1 MSGPTTGAGGVGRRP
16 IILDCDPGLDDAFA
30 ILLAAA
36 SPAIDLRAI
45 TTVAGNHTVDRMTLN
60 ARRICTVA
68 GIRGVPI
75 AQGCDRPL
83 VRAQIVGSDIHGES
97 GLDGP
102 AFGPPVVDVD
112 PRHAVD
118 LIVELIMAAGEPM
131 TLVAIGPLTN
141 VATAL
146 RREPRLASRLRE
158 ISLMGGAWGLGN
170 RTPAAEFN
178 IVVDPEAARI
188 VFESGVPLTMCGLE
202 LTHQV
207 IATPDIIGRVA
218 ALGTAVGDMCAAMLR
233 FYGDTTSRRRR
244 SFGPALHDPTAVAWL
259 IDPTMFEAEPM
270 HVDIETSAEFSYGRT
285 LVDVDDVLGLP
296 KNATVPT
303 RIDAMRFWDLLLDA
317 LATYR

>member
-1 MSGPTTGAGGVGRRP
+1 VERQP

-45 TTVAGNHTVDRMTLN
+45 TTVAGNHTVERMTLN

-68 GIRGVPI
+68 GITGVPI

-83 VRAQIVGSDIHGES
+83 LRAQIVGSDIHGES

-102 AFGPPVVDVD
+102 TFGPPTVPVD

-118 LIVELIMAAGEPM
+118 LIVDLFMGSGGEIA
-131 TLVAIGPLTN
+131 LVPIGPLTN
-141 VATAL
+141 VAMAM
-146 RREPRLASRLRE
+146 RREPRIVPKIRH
-158 ISLMGGAWGLGN
+158 ISLMGGAWGFGN
-170 RTPAAEFN
+170 QTPAAEFN

-188 VFESGVPLTMCGLE
+188 VFESGAPITMCGLE

-207 IATPDIIGRVA
+207 VATPEIIERIA
-218 ALGTAVGDMCAAMLR
+218 ALDSPVGDMSAAMLR
-233 FYGDTTSRRRR
+233 FYASTTSRRRR

-259 IDPTMFEAEPM
+259 IDPTMFETEPM
-270 HVDIETSAEFSYGRT
+270 HVDVETHAEFSYGRT

-296 KNATVPT
+296 RNVLVPT
-303 RIDAMRFWDLLLDA
+303 RIDAARFWDLLIDA
-317 LATYR
+317 LAGYGPGR

>member
-1 MSGPTTGAGGVGRRP
+1 MERQPV
-16 IILDCDPGLDDAFA
+16 ILDCDPGLDDAFA

-36 SPAIDLRAI
+36 APAIDLRAI

-68 GIRGVPI
+68 GITGVPI
-75 AQGCDRPL
+75 AEGCDRPL
-83 VRAQIVGSDIHGES
+83 VRAQVVGSDIHGES

-102 AFGPPVVDVD
+102 TFGPPTVPVD

-118 LIVELIMAAGEPM
+118 LIVELLMASAGEIA
-131 TLVAIGPLTN
+131 LVPIGPLTN
-141 VATAL
+141 IATAM
-146 RREPRLASRLRE
+146 RREPRIVPKIRH

-188 VFESGVPLTMCGLE
+188 VFESGAPITMCGLE

-207 IATPDIIGRVA
+207 IATPGIIERIA
-218 ALGTAVGDMCAAMLR
+218 ALDSPVGDMSAAMLR
-233 FYGDTTSRRRR
+233 FYASTTARRRR

-259 IDPTMFEAEPM
+259 IDPTMFETEPM
-270 HVDIETSAEFSYGRT
+270 HVDVETHAEFSYGRT

-296 KNATVPT
+296 KNVLVPT
-303 RIDAMRFWDLLLDA
+303 RIDAARFWDLLIDA
-317 LATYR
+317 LASYGSGR